1 MYIWGNLKSGKILIL
16 PHVKYRF
23 QNAKSLQYQKKKKLK
38 PSNKDPEIK
47 LKMNNFTGHQLF
59 LRFFRYR
66 NVTIYFKPVSQEI
79 KTP

>member
-1 MYIWGNLKSGKILIL
+1 MSNIGFRTLNPCNTK
-16 PHVKYRF
+16 
-23 QNAKSLQYQKKKKLK
+23 KKKKLK